1 MQVAPARETLA
12 SGLVLRGIIGEG
24 GSGTVYAATKEGR
37 ELAVKLLRADV
48 AASAREQKRF
58 VAEAERMRRVKHP
71 GLVALV
77 ESGVM
82 PDGRPFIAM
91 PRLYGETLGHRLQR
105 GPIPLP
111 RALAMFEVLAGAV
124 HALHSAG
131 LVHRDIKPE
140 NIFLEVDRAT
150 LGVAPTGKVPVFGP
164 DCDVDAFCRPVLLDL
179 GIAQEQQEHVA
190 STTTLAGQTRGTPAY
205 MAPERFFGASATTR
219 SDIYELAVTLY
230 AMLVGH
236 LPWREAQGADRLA
249 PLDPAERGV
258 ALPAGVTRAVLSAL
272 STRPEA
278 RPKTVQAF
286 AAAVAASA
294 SEGEPE
300 HRTTAPL
307 AASYPPPGAA
317 TPAAVETLAASPT
330 GSFSRGSGL
339 LAVLALALGL
349 AAAVLV
355 GFRPSQATS
364 SSAPRAP
371 ASQAVPPEVLA
382 PPVLPS
388 PIVSLEAPSK
398 APATAPP
405 ATAPEEHPTLRPVTH
420 PAASTAAS
428 TTAKTALPPV
438 PPAPRSAVDPYDH
451 M

>member
-1 MQVAPARETLA
+1 MLVSGPVQVAPARETLT
-12 SGLVLRGIIGEG
+12 SGLVLRDIIGEG

-37 ELAVKLLRADV
+37 ELAVKLLRVSIAQ
-48 AASAREQKRF
+48 SAREQKRF
-58 VAEAERMRRVKHP
+58 VDEAERMRRVKHP

-77 ESGVM
+77 DSGVM

-150 LGVAPTGKVPVFGP
+150 LGVAATGKVPAVGP
-164 DCDVDAFCRPVLLDL
+164 DRDVDVFCRPVLLDL
-179 GIAQEQQEHVA
+179 GIAQEQEGVA

-258 ALPAGVTRAVLSAL
+258 ALPAGITRAILGAL

-278 RPKTVQAF
+278 RPRTVQAF

-294 SEGEPE
+294 TEGDPE

-307 AASYPPPGAA
+307 ATSYPPPAAA
-317 TPAAVETLAASPT
+317 TPAAVETLSATST
-330 GSFSRGSGL
+330 GSFSRGGGL

-349 AAAVLV
+349 GAAVLV
-355 GFRPSQATS
+355 GSRPRAQVTSASAPPAPTSQA
-364 SSAPRAP
+364 AP
-371 ASQAVPPEVLA
+371 APIEA
-382 PPVLPS
+382 PAVLPS
-388 PIVSLEAPSK
+388 SNASPDMPPK
-398 APATAPP
+398 APAA
-405 ATAPEEHPTLRPVTH
+405 APEEHRSPRPLTH
-420 PAASTAAS
+420 PTASATPAKAA
-428 TTAKTALPPV
+428 V
-438 PPAPRSAVDPYDH
+438 PPAPRGVVDPYDH

>member
-1 MQVAPARETLA
+1 MLVSGPVQVAPARETVA
-12 SGLVLRGIIGEG
+12 SGLVLRDIIGEG

-48 AASAREQKRF
+48 AQTAREQRRF
-58 VAEAERMRRVKHP
+58 VDEAERMRRVRHP

-77 ESGVM
+77 DSGVM

-131 LVHRDIKPE
+131 LIHRDIKPE

-150 LGVAPTGKVPVFGP
+150 LGVAATGKVPAAGP
-164 DCDVDAFCRPVLLDL
+164 DRDVDAFCRPVLLDL
-179 GIAQEQQEHVA
+179 GIAQEQEGGA
-190 STTTLAGQTRGTPAY
+190 STTTLGGQTRGTPAY

-236 LPWREAQGADRLA
+236 LPWREPQGADRLA

-258 ALPAGVTRAVLSAL
+258 ALPPGITHAILGAL

-278 RPKTVQAF
+278 RPRTVQAF

-294 SEGEPE
+294 TEGEPE

-307 AASYPPPGAA
+307 ATSYPPPAAA
-317 TPAAVETLAASPT
+317 TPAAVETVSGAPT
-330 GSFSRGSGL
+330 GSFSRGGGL

-349 AAAVLV
+349 GAVVLV
-355 GFRPSQATS
+355 GSRPPLATS
-364 SSAPRAP
+364 ASAPRVP
-371 ASQAVPPEVLA
+371 ASETTPPPMAA
-382 PPVLPS
+382 PVVLPPTWVS
-388 PIVSLEAPSK
+388 PPDVPLPK
-398 APATAPP
+398 APAA
-405 ATAPEEHPTLRPVTH
+405 AEERRPRPVTH
-420 PAASTAAS
+420 PAAST
-428 TTAKTALPPV
+428 TPAKAALPPV
-438 PPAPRSAVDPYDH
+438 SPAPRGAVDPYDH